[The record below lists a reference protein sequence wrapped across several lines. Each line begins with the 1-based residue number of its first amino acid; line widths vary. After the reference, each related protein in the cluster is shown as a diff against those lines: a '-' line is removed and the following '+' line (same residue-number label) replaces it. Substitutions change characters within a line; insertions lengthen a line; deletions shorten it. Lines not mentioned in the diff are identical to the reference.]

1 MKTFLIT
8 LVFVFVVAFALAAL
22 LVGPPLH
29 RVETESPDTAAVTD
43 VLGRTVQV
51 RTPVRRMIL
60 GEGRQLYLVA
70 ALDTADPLQRVV
82 GWRNDLMQADPA
94 TYALYRER
102 FPRLAALPQFGRIQD
117 GSFDVERALALE
129 PDVVVLNIEDAP
141 SEDAQ
146 RTIERLAKVGI
157 AVVYVDFRH
166 KPVENTVPTIRLL
179 GRMLGRE
186 QRAEALIA
194 FREAQIRKVTDVL
207 ARQRPAAPKVFIER
221 IGGYSQDCCLT
232 FGDENFGRYVE
243 LAGGVNI
250 AKGRVPTFGQLH
262 PEGVLAADPDHVVVT
277 SANWEA
283 YAPGGAWIGVGPG
296 ADAAQARRQL
306 EGYLH
311 RPAYSGIAAQ
321 RTRAFHAIWH
331 QFYNSPYQFVAIQ
344 QLAKWFHPELFAGLD
359 PDAAFRELHERFLPV
374 PYRPGY
380 FVSLRDAGTGP

>member
-1 MKTFLIT
+1 MKPFLIT
-8 LVFVFVVAFALAAL
+8 LAFVVAFALAAL

-29 RVETESPDTAAVTD
+29 RVEAASHDTAAVTD

-102 FPRLAALPQFGRIQD
+102 FPRLAALPQLGRIQD

-194 FREAQIRKVTDVL
+194 FRETQIRKVTDVL
-207 ARQRPAAPKVFIER
+207 ARSSSSASAATR
-221 IGGYSQDCCLT
+221 RT
-232 FGDENFGRYVE
+232 
-243 LAGGVNI
+243 
-250 AKGRVPTFGQLH
+250 
-262 PEGVLAADPDHVVVT
+262 AASPSATRT
-277 SANWEA
+277 SAA
-283 YAPGGAWIGVGPG
+283 TSSSPAGRTSPRAGC
-296 ADAAQARRQL
+296 
-306 EGYLH
+306 
-311 RPAYSGIAAQ
+311 RPSVSCTPKAC
-321 RTRAFHAIWH
+321 
-331 QFYNSPYQFVAIQ
+331 SPRIPTM
-344 QLAKWFHPELFAGLD
+344 WW
-359 PDAAFRELHERFLPV
+359 
-374 PYRPGY
+374 
-380 FVSLRDAGTGP
+380 